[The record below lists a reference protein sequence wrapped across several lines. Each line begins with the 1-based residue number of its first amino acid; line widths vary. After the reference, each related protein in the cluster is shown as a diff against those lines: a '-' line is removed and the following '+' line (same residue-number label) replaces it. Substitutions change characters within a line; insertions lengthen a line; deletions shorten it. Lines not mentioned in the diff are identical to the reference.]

1 MGNQI
6 FISYRRK
13 DGFYPAYLLYKELI
27 GQNFTVFFDLKS
39 LRTGVFPDIIRQNI
53 EDCTDFILIVSDST
67 FSQRIFQK
75 SSYLCEQLLLSVF
88 DKAIALEKYAQR
100 IVRERHFIEPDL

>member
-1 MGNQI
+1 M
-6 FISYRRK
+6 
-13 DGFYPAYLLYKELI
+13 
-27 GQNFTVFFDLKS
+27 
-39 LRTGVFPDIIRQNI
+39 IRY
-53 EDCTDFILIVSDST
+53 
-67 FSQRIFQK
+67 SQRIFQK